1 MERNFENNAYF
12 FSAFKKLEQSYTKHL
27 LKALGRFT
35 LSPNEIEVLCCLI
48 HTNSAREIVAMTDV
62 SKGLVSRSVKSLKEK
77 GYITAQVS
85 NADKREQTLVLTT
98 KGEEIRLAI
107 EETRAEFFEKAFN
120 HFETTERQ
128 VFEALLKLMT
138 NNIDAEG

>member
-1 MERNFENNAYF
+1 
-12 FSAFKKLEQSYTKHL
+12 
-27 LKALGRFT
+27 
-35 LSPNEIEVLCCLI
+35 
-48 HTNSAREIVAMTDV
+48 MTDV

-85 NADKREQTLVLTT
+85 NTDKREQTLVLTS

-138 NNIDAEG
+138 NNIGA

>member
-1 MERNFENNAYF
+1 MERNFENNVYF
-12 FSAFKKLEQSYTKHL
+12 FNAFKKLEQSYTKHL

-77 GYITAQVS
+77 GYITAEVS
-85 NADKREQTLVLTT
+85 NTDKREQTLVLTA

-107 EETRAEFFEKAFN
+107 EETRAQFFEKAFT

-138 NNIDAEG
+138 NNIGA

>member
-27 LKALGRFT
+27 LNALGRFT

-85 NADKREQTLVLTT
+85 NADKREQTLVLTS

-107 EETRAEFFEKAFN
+107 EETRAQFFEKAFN

-138 NNIDAEG
+138 NNIDA